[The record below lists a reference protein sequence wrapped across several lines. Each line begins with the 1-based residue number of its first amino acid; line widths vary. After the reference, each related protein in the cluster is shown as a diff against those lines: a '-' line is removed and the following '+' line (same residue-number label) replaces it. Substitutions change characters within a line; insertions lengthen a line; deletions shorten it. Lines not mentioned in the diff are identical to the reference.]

1 MLTRF
6 VQIGILWLNLSWA
19 LCNIDLTLGKCDTQL
34 SVLDF
39 FVLLQWNC
47 TGLMPNTTFRVEI
60 KMQNEY
66 PSESWR
72 TVAQCDKIS
81 SLSCDLSRE
90 ITEITLHHV
99 RLGVEEWHGHVHWM
113 CNLSYDPTNWPDL
126 GAFSA
131 PSLSLRVEDRGR
143 DVWTP
148 HIVVEVKF
156 PCAPEVLCQ
165 VDSEGCCSVLFIL
178 SDISAVTVTLFNRQR
193 PTERETRTGSVSY
206 EDEDKEFSVE
216 FGGLVPGQEY
226 CVVATFRSSATS
238 QPVCQQ
244 LNTLPVDLRPILL
257 GTALSVCFF
266 IPLVVAYLKR
276 RKTHTSEYRL
286 PRSLAGLLEPA
297 SGLPVPVVA
306 AGVLSAKDSPS
317 IISLCSCDFQPTATQ
332 LPAPSPGQHQ
342 YYSSAFPKH
351 PPWDARGS
359 GSGGSVPEGLEVP
372 QTPLFRKG
380 SWDSEVQTDRGPQHG
395 EGFTSLLDGVGIPL
409 SSLRLGMGE
418 EGDWVYLHEGLMV
431 QSGCEISTRKDEVD
445 MYHGE
450 MEGVG
455 DIS

>member
-286 PRSLAGLLEPA
+286 PRSLVSLSPRPAFPSLLWLLA
-297 SGLPVPVVA
+297 CCLPRTAPP
-306 AGVLSAKDSPS
+306 SSPS
-317 IISLCSCDFQPTATQ
+317 AAVTSSPPPPSSQHPAQASTSTT
-332 LPAPSPGQHQ
+332 PAPSPSTLPGTHV
-342 YYSSAFPKH
+342 A
-351 PPWDARGS
+351 
-359 GSGGSVPEGLEVP
+359 LEVGGLCLKAWRSLRP
-372 QTPLFRKG
+372 PCFERAAGTPRCRQTGDPNMGKG
-380 SWDSEVQTDRGPQHG
+380 SR
-395 EGFTSLLDGVGIPL
+395 L
-409 SSLRLGMGE
+409 S
-418 EGDWVYLHEGLMV
+418 
-431 QSGCEISTRKDEVD
+431 
-445 MYHGE
+445 
-450 MEGVG
+450 
-455 DIS
+455 